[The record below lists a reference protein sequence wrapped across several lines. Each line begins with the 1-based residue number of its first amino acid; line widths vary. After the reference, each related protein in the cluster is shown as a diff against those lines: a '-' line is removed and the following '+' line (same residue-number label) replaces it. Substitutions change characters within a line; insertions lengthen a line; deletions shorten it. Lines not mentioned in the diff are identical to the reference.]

1 MPISNSLI
9 LRNGLLLDTRA
20 GMVAGT
26 RDVVVEKGRIA
37 EVSENA
43 ASRDGVAEIE
53 LAGKIL
59 MPGLCDAHVH
69 VIASSASFPQLLTWS
84 PLYTAARASELLRAM
99 VDRGFTTVRDC
110 GGADFGLARAV
121 DEGLLDGP
129 RILYAGHAISQ
140 TGGHGDMR
148 GPGEKWDNCCCC
160 AGLGVIADG
169 VSEMRRACR
178 EEIRKGANFIK
189 IMASGGTAS
198 PTDRISSTQFAD
210 EEVQAAIE
218 EAEAAEIYVA
228 AHVYTARAANR
239 VLRAGVRSIEHGNLI
254 DEETFDLLKENDAF
268 LVPTMAT
275 YQAMVTEGRE
285 AGIPA
290 DSITKVREVFEAGKE
305 NAAKAHAAGGNM
317 VFGTD
322 LLGTMQRHQLS
333 EFAIRSEF
341 QTPPETIR
349 SATVTAAELFNEVGE
364 TGELIEGARGDMIV
378 LDGDPLQDIGGMQD
392 PDRYLKLVVK
402 GGTVLKNALG

>member
-20 GMVAGT
+20 GMVVGT

-148 GPGEKWDNCCCC
+148 GPGENWDNCCCC

-218 EAEAAEIYVA
+218 EAEAAEIYVPA
-228 AHVYTARAANR
+228 LNIICKTFEPRRSQFGRWRSKVSQYPKINVITISMYR
-239 VLRAGVRSIEHGNLI
+239 VHIYVS
-254 DEETFDLLKENDAF
+254 AF
-268 LVPTMAT
+268 
-275 YQAMVTEGRE
+275 
-285 AGIPA
+285 
-290 DSITKVREVFEAGKE
+290 VFI
-305 NAAKAHAAGGNM
+305 
-317 VFGTD
+317 FT
-322 LLGTMQRHQLS
+322 
-333 EFAIRSEF
+333 
-341 QTPPETIR
+341 
-349 SATVTAAELFNEVGE
+349 
-364 TGELIEGARGDMIV
+364 
-378 LDGDPLQDIGGMQD
+378 
-392 PDRYLKLVVK
+392 
-402 GGTVLKNALG
+402 